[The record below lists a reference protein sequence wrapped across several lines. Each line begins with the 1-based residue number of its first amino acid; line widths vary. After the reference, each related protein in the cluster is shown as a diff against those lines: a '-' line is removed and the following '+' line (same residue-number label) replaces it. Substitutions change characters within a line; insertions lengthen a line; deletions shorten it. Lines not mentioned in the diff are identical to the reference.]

1 MSVKRMLQV
10 LTSVSE
16 SNSVVDFFCVN
27 ARLSSIAIFSGT
39 KKVFYR
45 SFASSLTLY
54 QKFQGIYLDLTG
66 KRGREGSP

>member
-10 LTSVSE
+10 LTSASE
-16 SNSVVDFFCVN
+16 PNSVVDFFVSMPDYHQWTF
-27 ARLSSIAIFSGT
+27 AGT

-45 SFASSLTLY
+45 PFASSITLY

-66 KRGREGSP
+66 KRRREGSS